1 MKDAM
6 RLSAPVA
13 QKDPGK
19 CEKAVRNS
27 LSENGVSDEQ
37 RRVGTHADTWLT

>member
-1 MKDAM
+1 M

-13 QKDPGK
+13 QKHPGK

-27 LSENGVSDEQ
+27 LSENGVSDEAAPGFSPP
-37 RRVGTHADTWLT
+37 RL